1 MTQPSLT
8 VGLKKLADEV
18 ELPTYAH
25 EGDAGMDLRAA
36 EHCTLEPFERKLVS
50 CGFAM
55 ELPDGYAAFILP
67 RSGLS
72 SKSGITVVNAP
83 GLIDSGYRGE
93 IKVALVNLDPHDPF
107 EIDEGDRIAQMVI
120 MPVPFVTLAEV
131 DELSE
136 TNRGAGGFGSTGIS
150 S

>member
-1 MTQPSLT
+1 MSTLS
-8 VGLKKLADEV
+8 VGIKKLNAQAQ
-18 ELPTYAH
+18 LPEYAH

-36 EHCTLEPFERKLVS
+36 ESCILQPFERKLVS
-50 CGFAM
+50 CGFAL
-55 ELPDGYAAFILP
+55 ELPEGYAAFVLP

-72 SKSGITVVNAP
+72 SKNGITVVNAP

-93 IKVALVNLDPHDPF
+93 IKVALVNLDSHDPF
-107 EIDEGDRIAQMVI
+107 QIIEGDRIAQMVI
-120 MPVPFVTLAEV
+120 IPIPFVTLVET

-136 TNRGAGGFGSTGIS
+136 TNRGAGGFGSTGVS